1 MGMTSGTSPG
11 IMSCS
16 ARNGAPQ
23 APSQRF
29 YDLCSLQVMCAGNS
43 DASKLLDELDVLT
56 AKLRLVI
63 SFACKGMREEVYL
76 GTRLDVCQL
85 TDGEPHR
92 WIIWSSKVRPSDAVN
107 PTWIALHEVRFYMY
121 IYKLYF
127 ISCSA
132 IHVFFLIFLKVHI
145 HV

>member
-1 MGMTSGTSPG
+1 MTSGTSPG
-11 IMSCS
+11 IMLCS

-107 PTWIALHEVRFYMY
+107 TTWIALHEVRFYIY
-121 IYKLYF
+121 IYKLMLFHAVQYMFFYKYF
-127 ISCSA
+127 
-132 IHVFFLIFLKVHI
+132 
-145 HV
+145 